1 MKYRTEKDSLGEVKV
16 PAKALWGAQTQ
27 RALDNFTISGI
38 KLLFLLEDLLLK
50 LWV

>member
-1 MKYRTEKDSLGEVKV
+1 MKYRIEKDSLGDVKV

-27 RALDNFTISGI
+27 RALDNFTISG
-38 KLLFLLEDLLLK
+38 LNLPFLLEGLLLK